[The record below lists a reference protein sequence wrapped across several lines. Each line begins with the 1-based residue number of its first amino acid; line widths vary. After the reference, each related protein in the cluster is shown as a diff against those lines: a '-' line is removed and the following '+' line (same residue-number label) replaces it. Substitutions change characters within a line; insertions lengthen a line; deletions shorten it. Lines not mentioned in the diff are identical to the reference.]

1 MLKNKYGENIF
12 VNFKD
17 LKYNKNGMIA
27 CCFFYGPQVGL
38 NPEELKIELESLD
51 VDQAAQKFRDYFGQ
65 YVEIREND

>member
-27 CCFFYGPQVGL
+27 CCFFYGPLVGL
-38 NPEELKIELESLD
+38 NPEELKSEFEPLD
-51 VDQAAQKFRDYFGQ
+51 VDQVAQKFREYFSQ
-65 YVEIREND
+65 YVEIRENN

>member
-27 CCFFYGPQVGL
+27 CCFFYGHLVGL
-38 NPEELKIELESLD
+38 NPQELKTELESLD
-51 VDQAAQKFRDYFGQ
+51 VEQAAQKFRDYFGQ

>member
-12 VNFKD
+12 VNFKN